1 MHQCGIIMAQLR
13 EMIFRKES
21 VMCDYNNLFK
31 EIAQCRSI
39 EEQAKRKREALE
51 AEIKSFMEE
60 QNITELIGDEHR
72 ALYKEVVS
80 SRFDTASFKKAMPDI
95 AEKFMKTSSTMRFNF
110 S

>member
-1 MHQCGIIMAQLR
+1 
-13 EMIFRKES
+13 
-21 VMCDYNNLFK
+21 MCDYNNLFK

-51 AEIKSFMEE
+51 AEVKAFMTA

-80 SRFDTASFKKAMPDI
+80 SRFDTTSFKKAMPDL
-95 AEKFMKTSSTMRFNF
+95 AKQFTKTSSSMRFNF
-110 S
+110 N